1 MGSAFSGLTSALC
14 EVPGGA
20 PIFPAERF
28 VLGPGGAGHQGPPP
42 AAGALGS
49 RVSGTPTPM
58 DGVPSAGS
66 RAAVSQPKDA
76 VAHTRT
82 HAPTHTHRTPTPAD
96 TQCTHTVLLHTH
108 IAHPHTPADTQCTH
122 VHTQAHTHTRTCE
135 HTRVAAFA
143 AIQTF
148 ER

>member
-49 RVSGTPTPM
+49 RASSTPTPM

-66 RAAVSQPKDA
+66 WAAVSQPKDA
-76 VAHTRT
+76 VTHTRT
-82 HAPTHTHRTPTPAD
+82 HAPTHTHPTPTQPRR
-96 TQCTHTVLLHTH
+96 HTVH
-108 IAHPHTPADTQCTH
+108 TH

-143 AIQTF
+143 AIQTS